1 MPAQYKTKSAYF
13 IMRMEQLTA
22 LIHNFNTDC
31 HKQYTKVS
39 NYLGNRLD
47 DSLKEI
53 ERFYY
58 SDFWTSR
65 FRRRLREEGFR
76 YYPLELDCILGA
88 ISCLREDTKF
98 KLFNEDFNQNGVS
111 NKDTMIA
118 LNVNLDK
125 DELNDSHINNIIMHE
140 FGHRQYNQQEFVFI
154 KYLNELTIGSPSLY
168 LNQSL
173 EEKDFSY
180 FTNDNEIRQRIIP
193 IVKEM
198 YDNNWT
204 AKEAYELSAN
214 LKRDDIKDIF
224 TKDYIIDLLN
234 NIL

>member
-1 MPAQYKTKSAYF
+1 MK
-13 IMRMEQLTA
+13 QLTA
-22 LIHNFNTDC
+22 LINNFNMNC

-39 NYLGNRLD
+39 NYLGSKLD

-65 FRRRLREEGFR
+65 FKRRLKEEGFR

-88 ISCLREDTKF
+88 ISYLRDNTKF
-98 KLFNEDFNQNGVS
+98 KLFDENQNKNGVS
-111 NKDTMIA
+111 NDSTMIA
-118 LNVNLDK
+118 LNINMSEEK
-125 DELNDSHINNIIMHE
+125 LNDSHINNVIMHE

-154 KYLNELTIGSPSLY
+154 KYLNELVIGSPGLY
-168 LNQSL
+168 IKNNQTL
-173 EEKDFSY
+173 GIEAYPY
-180 FTNDNEIRQRIIP
+180 FTNDNELRQRIIP

-198 YDNNWT
+198 YDNDWT
-204 AKEAYELSAN
+204 AEDAYELSEN
-214 LKRDDIKDIF
+214 LRMDDIKDIF

>member
-1 MPAQYKTKSAYF
+1 MNK
-13 IMRMEQLTA
+13 LTA
-22 LIHNFNTDC
+22 LIHNYNIDC

-39 NYLGNRLD
+39 NLLEAELD
-47 DSLKEI
+47 NSLKEI

-65 FRRRLREEGFR
+65 FRRRLKEEGFR
-76 YYPLELDCILGA
+76 YYPLELDCILGS
-88 ISCLREDTKF
+88 ISCLREEVKF
-98 KLFNEDFNQNGVS
+98 KLFTDESSSNGKS
-111 NKDTMIA
+111 DKGNMIA

-125 DELNDSHINNIIMHE
+125 EKLNDSHINNIIMHE
-140 FGHRQYNQQEFVFI
+140 FGHKQYNKQEFVFI
-154 KYLNELTIGSPSLY
+154 KYLNELIIGSPL
-168 LNQSL
+168 LKESL
-173 EEKDFSY
+173 EEKDFNY
-180 FTNDNEIRQRIIP
+180 FTDDNELRQRIIP

-204 AKEAYELSAN
+204 AKDAYELSEN

-234 NIL
+234 NLL

>member
-1 MPAQYKTKSAYF
+1 M
-13 IMRMEQLTA
+13 
-22 LIHNFNTDC
+22 NC

-39 NYLGNRLD
+39 NYLGSKLD

-58 SDFWTSR
+58 SNFWTSR
-65 FRRRLREEGFR
+65 FKRRLKEEGFR

-88 ISCLREDTKF
+88 ISYLRDNTKF
-98 KLFNEDFNQNGVS
+98 KLFDENQNKNGVS
-111 NKDTMIA
+111 NASTMIA
-118 LNVNLDK
+118 LNINMSEEK
-125 DELNDSHINNIIMHE
+125 LNDSHINNVIMHE

-154 KYLNELTIGSPSLY
+154 KYLNELTIGSPGLY
-168 LNQSL
+168 IKNNQTL
-173 EEKDFSY
+173 GIEDYPY
-180 FTNDNEIRQRIIP
+180 FTNDNELRQRIIP

-198 YDNNWT
+198 YDNDWV
-204 AKEAYELSAN
+204 AEEAYELSKN
-214 LKRDDIKDIF
+214 LEKDDIKDIF